1 MSTEI
6 QHFVGGRFVPGR
18 SGRTA
23 PVFSP
28 ATGEQQGVVPLA
40 SAAEV
45 DAAVALAR
53 AAWSAWAMTTPLRR
67 TRILNRFL
75 RLLEEN

>member
-1 MSTEI
+1 M
-6 QHFVGGRFVPGR
+6 
-18 SGRTA
+18 
-23 PVFSP
+23 
-28 ATGEQQGVVPLA
+28 VPLA
-40 SAAEV
+40 SAVEV

-67 TRILNRFL
+67 ARILNPFL

>member
-28 ATGEQQGVVPLA
+28 ATGEQQGG
-40 SAAEV
+40 AAGECG
-45 DAAVALAR
+45 R
-53 AAWSAWAMTTPLRR
+53 GRR
-67 TRILNRFL
+67 GGGAG
-75 RLLEEN
+75 